1 MILIVTNIKKN
12 TISRPPLLYHI
23 RASDLVADLAVRK
36 AVIITQMT
44 NDHDSDGIGNE
55 DDHEHCNCTFPPAP
69 PPSPQS
75 HERPGQ
81 AAAEEMMMIL
91 MMMTKMLMLMMILM
105 MVTKMFMLMMI
116 SNKMIIAMIIF
127 KTCQWLLN
135 WAR

>member
-1 MILIVTNIKKN
+1 MILIVTNIKKT

-36 AVIITQMT
+36 AVIFTQMT
-44 NDHDSDGIGNE
+44 NDHGSHGNE

-81 AAAEEMMMIL
+81 AAAEKMMMIL

-105 MVTKMFMLMMI
+105 MMTKMFMLMMI

-127 KTCQWLLN
+127 KTCQ
-135 WAR
+135 